1 MKREKEKGE
10 RQREIK
16 GEGKEEAEV
25 LTCCSLVC
33 TKFEFQIL
41 ESPLFITTTT
51 LKQEWLLFLAIC
63 WGLYTFSS
71 SKSHKILQG
80 RLYCL
85 HFMDGESEAQTKPG
99 LTCSPTPIPTL
110 LRSNQSILK
119 EINPEYSFEGLMLSK
134 FQYSGHLMQRTDS
147 LEKTLMLGKIE
158 GRRRRGRQGMKQ
170 LDDGII
176 DSMNMSLGK
185 LQELVMER
193 EAWRAAVHVVTKSR
207 TRLNH

>member
-25 LTCCSLVC
+25 LTGCSLVC

-110 LRSNQSILK
+110 FAFPPVSPSPAGLQVQREGEGYEAAPRTSFLGNTSCHVQLSAMQQSERQLVAWKWWARQVHGDLLVHIT
-119 EINPEYSFEGLMLSK
+119 P
-134 FQYSGHLMQRTDS
+134 S
-147 LEKTLMLGKIE
+147 LV
-158 GRRRRGRQGMKQ
+158 RVRV
-170 LDDGII
+170 
-176 DSMNMSLGK
+176 
-185 LQELVMER
+185 LQFT
-193 EAWRAAVHVVTKSR
+193 A
-207 TRLNH
+207 